1 VLLHTI
7 SGKFRQDNHLVVK
20 KWLDDLQLNCTP
32 TIALEDYM
40 KVEYS
45 LNEEIN
51 NLIKKASFL
60 DYKLMTIR

>member
-20 KWLDDLQLNCTP
+20 KWLDDLQLNYTP
-32 TIALEDYM
+32 TIAFEDYM
-40 KVEYS
+40 KVEEKY
-45 LNEEIN
+45 